1 MQAKFKKWI
10 KPKSKETTQFQTEA
24 GDLRRQ
30 KKTKR
35 ETVSGLEIATD
46 TEKFATEIFA
56 FATKI
61 CRSVANFRLGCGR
74 SVGHISA
81 IDDYLKLKL
90 IKENHIE

>member
-30 KKTKR
+30 KKTKK
-35 ETVSGLEIATD
+35 ETVSGLEI
-46 TEKFATEIFA
+46 ATEIFA

-74 SVGHISA
+74 SVGHIV
-81 IDDYLKLKL
+81 DYFKLKL
-90 IKENHIE
+90 IKENHIEEHCVLFGT